1 MRTLLRCSL
10 LLSLLLAPVAAQSAD
25 TQIYWQRSLDDA
37 ETLAKATGK
46 PLLIALNMD
55 GESAS
60 DRIGYELYRD
70 PGFVALT
77 RRCVCV
83 MASVFRHT
91 TRDHDDAG
99 RRILCPRL
107 GCITCG
113 EHAAIEPA
121 LFDKYFLDGERVAP
135 RHALIL
141 PDGTKAF
148 DLSLCFDMR
157 DIERALAD
165 ALAKLPLRDEQAEFA
180 PKHVDGWQVLAA
192 ARDQAKRAELEQLLA
207 KTTDEAEITAA
218 LRAIALRGKAG
229 SIEPL
234 RIVAARLLQV
244 SDSVRREFSLAVRA
258 LRLES
263 EMGKVLR
270 ELIQSLSEDA
280 RRLTAHEN
288 AALLPT
294 LAELDGNS
302 VATRAFLLGCRISK
316 SYAPHAKTALE
327 IAFGD
332 IDAMAIERALER
344 CGGELDLAQA
354 VAAGTTF
361 DVRNQ
366 MPPPVGDV
374 ASLRDVD
381 TLTTEL
387 DRLDKALREQKTNAG
402 LHADY
407 AQATLDLARRR
418 IEDKQKGADLLLED
432 AEAHFQTALDR
443 DPAHPSWWAE
453 RARCA
458 YLRSKYADQVG
469 YAQNGLA
476 QTKGKPDSD
485 PAVREALR
493 WLADGS
499 ARQLGLHA
507 IDDPVAEIT
516 NIRTALGSFL
526 RVIATKDCNHNDWA
540 GAASSIGLLGL
551 WREQL
556 AIAAQ
561 GAPLLPYSTD
571 LRQCITDAAR
581 WMGRIDVVP
590 GISRSILADGAARSA
605 PSADSAW
612 FLGQSCL
619 LAADALRR
627 AEQHAAALPMLA
639 EAASAFAQCRQLQ
652 PSYAD
657 TCRQQ
662 LAVVHLSTGMV
673 QARLFH
679 HTEAAAA
686 LIELIR
692 TGSDAQN
699 LRDGCDCD
707 AFDLIDRIVEWRER
721 GPSPIDAAELLARIE
736 QTGSKDP
743 FWPTALADACLR
755 EALRAD
761 GRNAD
766 RWLRDTVDAGGKPIR
781 MLMGKPTEEGDRYL
795 AAARVIARSA
805 VSPPAADLVALAQ
818 PHAIWAERLLDRQ
831 RLEGVQEALAEA
843 ATTLGKQPPAKDA
856 DAATLRAFA
865 DQLRTALG
873 PARPR
878 ERMGR

>member
-1 MRTLLRCSL
+1 
-10 LLSLLLAPVAAQSAD
+10 
-25 TQIYWQRSLDDA
+25 
-37 ETLAKATGK
+37 
-46 PLLIALNMD
+46 
-55 GESAS
+55 
-60 DRIGYELYRD
+60 
-70 PGFVALT
+70 
-77 RRCVCV
+77 
-83 MASVFRHT
+83 
-91 TRDHDDAG
+91 
-99 RRILCPRL
+99 
-107 GCITCG
+107 
-113 EHAAIEPA
+113 
-121 LFDKYFLDGERVAP
+121 
-135 RHALIL
+135 
-141 PDGTKAF
+141 
-148 DLSLCFDMR
+148 
-157 DIERALAD
+157 
-165 ALAKLPLRDEQAEFA
+165 
-180 PKHVDGWQVLAA
+180 
-192 ARDQAKRAELEQLLA
+192 
-207 KTTDEAEITAA
+207 
-218 LRAIALRGKAG
+218 
-229 SIEPL
+229 
-234 RIVAARLLQV
+234 
-244 SDSVRREFSLAVRA
+244 
-258 LRLES
+258 
-263 EMGKVLR
+263 
-270 ELIQSLSEDA
+270 
-280 RRLTAHEN
+280 
-288 AALLPT
+288 
-294 LAELDGNS
+294 
-302 VATRAFLLGCRISK
+302 
-316 SYAPHAKTALE
+316 
-327 IAFGD
+327 
-332 IDAMAIERALER
+332 
-344 CGGELDLAQA
+344 
-354 VAAGTTF
+354 
-361 DVRNQ
+361 
-366 MPPPVGDV
+366 
-374 ASLRDVD
+374 
-381 TLTTEL
+381 
-387 DRLDKALREQKTNAG
+387 
-402 LHADY
+402 
-407 AQATLDLARRR
+407 
-418 IEDKQKGADLLLED
+418 
-432 AEAHFQTALDR
+432 
-443 DPAHPSWWAE
+443 
-453 RARCA
+453 
-458 YLRSKYADQVG
+458 
-469 YAQNGLA
+469 
-476 QTKGKPDSD
+476 
-485 PAVREALR
+485 
-493 WLADGS
+493 
-499 ARQLGLHA
+499 
-507 IDDPVAEIT
+507 
-516 NIRTALGSFL
+516 
-526 RVIATKDCNHNDWA
+526 
-540 GAASSIGLLGL
+540 
-551 WREQL
+551 
-556 AIAAQ
+556 
-561 GAPLLPYSTD
+561 
-571 LRQCITDAAR
+571 
-581 WMGRIDVVP
+581 VVP

-761 GRNAD
+761 GRTAD